1 MMNAQVWS
9 QMFLL
14 FGYVIVGYTCNKLKI
29 FDETSNTKLSG
40 FLVKVAMPATVLAS
54 AFGQTGLELGMIL
67 RALVMCVG
75 IYMLMPF
82 VSKILAKLF
91 HWEPT
96 AELMLTYSNI
106 MFMGLPIVRSMYGKG
121 AVIYVV
127 LFVMVFNVW
136 IYTSGI
142 MTLQGRLTEAKALLQ
157 KMINPGIVAALLA
170 VFIIFMNLSAP
181 APVVNLLTGVGS
193 VTTPL
198 AMMVIGSNV
207 AMVDLRRVLTRKDLY
222 GIAAC
227 KLILFPL
234 MVRGISLLLMGPGVY
249 TNVAT
254 VLAAMPTAGNVTM
267 LCSEYD
273 GNASLAAQGTCICTV
288 LSTVSLPILLSL
300 LG

>member
-9 QMFLL
+9 QMCLL
-14 FGYVIVGYTCNKLKI
+14 FGYVIVGYACNKLHI
-29 FDETSNTKLSG
+29 FDERTNGKLSG
-40 FLVKVAMPATVLAS
+40 FLLKVAMPATILAS
-54 AFGQTGLELGMIL
+54 AFSQDSMQGDVIL
-67 RALVMCVG
+67 RALLMTVG
-75 IYMLMPF
+75 MYLLLPA
-82 VSKILAKLF
+82 VSKILARVF

-96 AELMLTYSNI
+96 VELMLTYSNQI
-106 MFMGLPIVRSMYGKG
+106 FMGLPMVRSMYGES

-127 LFVMVFNVW
+127 IFVMVFNVW

-142 MTLQGRLTEAKALLQ
+142 LTLHGKMTEPKTMIR
-157 KMINPGIVAALLA
+157 KMINPGIVAALLS
-170 VFIIFMNLSAP
+170 VVIIFLDLP
-181 APVVNLLTGVGS
+181 APKLAVDLLAGVGS

-207 AMVDLRRVLTRKDLY
+207 AQVDLRQVLIRKDLY
-222 GIAAC
+222 GIAVC
-227 KLILFPL
+227 KLIVFPL
-234 MVRGISLLLMGPGVY
+234 MVRGVALLIMGPGMY

-273 GNASLAAQGTCICTV
+273 GNTSLAAQGTCICTV
-288 LSTVSLPILLSL
+288 LSAVTLPILLSL

>member
-1 MMNAQVWS
+1 MNSQVWS

-14 FGYVIVGYTCNKLKI
+14 FGYVIVGYACNKLHI
-29 FDETSNTKLSG
+29 FDEQTNARLSG
-40 FLVKVAMPATVLAS
+40 FLIKVAMPATILAS
-54 AFGQTGLELGMIL
+54 AFGQDGMQVGVIL
-67 RALVMCVG
+67 RALVMTVG
-75 IYMLMPF
+75 IYFLLPF
-82 VSKILAKLF
+82 VSKVLAKLF

-96 AELMLTYSNI
+96 VELMLTYSNQI
-106 MFMGLPIVRSMYGKG
+106 FMGLPIVRSMYGES

-127 LFVMVFNVW
+127 IFVMVFNVW

-142 MTLQGRLTEAKALLQ
+142 LVLHGKLTEPKAMMS
-157 KMINPGIVAALLA
+157 KMINPGIVAALLS
-170 VFIIFMNLSAP
+170 VIIIFTDLPAP
-181 APVVNLLTGVGS
+181 APVVDLLVGVGS

-207 AMVDLRRVLTRKDLY
+207 AQVDLRQVLTRKDLY
-222 GIAAC
+222 GVAVC

-234 MVRGISLLLMGPGVY
+234 MVRGVALLIMGPGPY

-267 LCSEYD
+267 LCSEYE
-273 GNASLAAQGTCICTV
+273 GNTSLASQGTCICTV
-288 LSTVSLPILLSL
+288 LSAVTLPVLLSL

>member
-1 MMNAQVWS
+1 MDAQVWN

-14 FGYVIVGYTCNKLKI
+14 FGYVIVGYACNKLKI
-29 FDETSNTKLSG
+29 FDEVTNAKLSG

-54 AFGQTGLELGMIL
+54 AFGQTGLELGVIL
-67 RALVMCVG
+67 RALLMCVG
-75 IYMLMPF
+75 IYMLMP
-82 VSKILAKLF
+82 VASKILARLF
-91 HWEPT
+91 RWET
-96 AELMLTYSNI
+96 TVELMLTYSTI
-106 MFMGLPIVRSMYGKG
+106 MFMGLPIVRSMFGEG

-127 LFVMVFNVW
+127 LFVMVFNIW
-136 IYTSGI
+136 IYTCGI
-142 MTLQGRLTEAKALLQ
+142 MTLQGNLTQPKAMIR

-170 VFIIFMNLSAP
+170 VFIIFLKLSVP
-181 APVVNLLTGVGS
+181 GPVVNLLAGVGS

-198 AMMVIGSNV
+198 AMMIIGSNV
-207 AMVDLRRVLTRKDLY
+207 AQVDLRRVLTRRDLY
-222 GIAAC
+222 MVAVC

-234 MVRGISLLLMGPGVY
+234 MVRSVSMLIMGPGVY
-249 TNVAT
+249 TDVAT

-288 LSTVSLPILLSL
+288 LSAVTLPILLSF

>member
-1 MMNAQVWS
+1 MNAQVWN

-14 FGYVIVGYTCNKLKI
+14 FGYVIVGYTCNKLHI
-29 FDETSNTKLSG
+29 FDEMTNSKFSG

-54 AFGQTGLELGMIL
+54 AFGQTGLELEMIL
-67 RALVMCVG
+67 RALVMSVG
-75 IYMLMPF
+75 IYLLMPLA
-82 VSKILAKLF
+82 SKLLAKVF

-96 AELMLTYSNI
+96 VELMLTYSNI
-106 MFMGLPIVRSMYGKG
+106 MFMGLPIIRSMYGEA

-142 MTLQGRLTEAKALLQ
+142 MTLQGSLTESKGLIR
-157 KMINPGIVAALLA
+157 KMVNPGIVAALLS
-170 VFIIFMNLSAP
+170 VFIIFMDLSAP
-181 APVVNLLTGVGS
+181 APIVNLLAGVGS

-207 AMVDLRRVLTRKDLY
+207 AQVDVRQVLTRRDLY
-222 GIAAC
+222 GVAAC

-234 MVRGISLLLMGPGVY
+234 MIRGVCLLIMGPGAY
-249 TNVAT
+249 TDVAT

-267 LCSEYD
+267 LCAEYD
-273 GNASLAAQGTCICTV
+273 GNALLAAQGTCICTV
-288 LSTVSLPILLSL
+288 LSAVTLPVLLSL